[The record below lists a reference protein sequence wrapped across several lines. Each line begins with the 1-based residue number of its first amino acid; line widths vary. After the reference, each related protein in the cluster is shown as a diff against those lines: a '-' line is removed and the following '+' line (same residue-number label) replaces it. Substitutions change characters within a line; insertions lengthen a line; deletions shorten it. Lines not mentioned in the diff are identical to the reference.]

1 MITLTKYNE
10 VIHVRLS
17 ANQKK
22 WIEEVAD
29 EMKQSSAQTVRDMI
43 DLVALITSSNVTL
56 RDVLITATPRLMQG
70 LIDTDPGVAKT
81 VIDNVSYPALKG
93 GA

>member
-1 MITLTKYNE
+1 MG
-10 VIHVRLS
+10 
-17 ANQKK
+17 
-22 WIEEVAD
+22 
-29 EMKQSSAQTVRDMI
+29 QSSAQTVRDMI

-81 VIDNVSYPALKG
+81 VIDNIKQ
-93 GA
+93 

>member
-1 MITLTKYNE
+1 MITLTNYNE

-29 EMKQSSAQTVRDMI
+29 EMGQSSAQTVRDMI

-81 VIDNVSYPALKG
+81 VIDNIKQ
-93 GA
+93 

>member
-1 MITLTKYNE
+1 MITLTNYNE

-22 WIEEVAD
+22 WIEDVAD
-29 EMKQSSAQTVRDMI
+29 EMGQSSAQTVRDMI

-81 VIDNVSYPALKG
+81 VIDNIKQ
-93 GA
+93 